1 MKNRCIAL
9 SAIFFVNIFVSF
21 GYSENLSA
29 TGNKIEAFFDTESPS
44 NYLNSSE
51 KSSDSPFFLTQQ
63 EEEKYLA
70 LANNRNAFSI
80 NKSASSLPSHNVTL
94 EEATKLIVNTHPRVA
109 QARSAAKGE
118 EEMIAVAKAA
128 YYPQLR
134 GGIGTRY
141 DKDST
146 RYDKDYI
153 HTLDLEVKQ
162 NIYDFGRTKSA
173 VKSSEYG
180 YLGAQAYIS
189 ATNEE
194 LIYTAASTVVNIA
207 RIQKLIA
214 LAEAQV
220 KQVSSIGK
228 LVENRYEK
236 GASNL
241 SDVLQAQSR
250 FDLVQVEVLNIT
262 SQQQSQL
269 RALGLVI
276 GKTNLT
282 SATIGEL
289 PSGLNQ
295 VCSLLPEW
303 ENIPEFAIAEF
314 EAQKAYADLNY
325 AEAEELPSISL
336 QGSTSRPLNASSRNG
351 SKYETSISLN
361 LSIPIYQGGGLS
373 ANKRASANRAQ
384 AAIAKKDEIRLEINQ
399 RLSEVQVR
407 LQYMLQRQGLLVQQV
422 SNLKGTKELY
432 KKQYLELGTRSLL
445 DLLNSEQE
453 FHQAQVEV
461 ENNKSDIIQAQL
473 ECAFYQGKLRHFFN
487 VSNQ

>member
-1 MKNRCIAL
+1 MKNRCIAIA
-9 SAIFFVNIFVSF
+9 AIFFVSSSISFV
-21 GYSENLSA
+21 YSENSSVVK
-29 TGNKIEAFFDTESPS
+29 NKQETFFDAEPPS
-44 NYLNSSE
+44 YLNTIDD
-51 KSSDSPFFLTQQ
+51 KSDVSIDLITTK

-70 LANNRNAFSI
+70 LANNPNAFSI
-80 NKSASSLPSHNVTL
+80 RKSTSHLPSHNVTL
-94 EEATKLIVNTHPRVA
+94 QEATRLIVNTHPRMA

-128 YYPQLR
+128 YYPQLK

-180 YLGAQAYIS
+180 YLGAKAYIS

-194 LIYTAASTVVNIA
+194 LIYTATSSVVNIA
-207 RIQKLIA
+207 RFQKLVD
-214 LAEAQV
+214 LAKAQV

-250 FDLVQVEVLNIT
+250 FDLVQVEVLNIE

-303 ENIPEFAIAEF
+303 EDIPEFAIAEF

-361 LSIPIYQGGGLS
+361 VSIPIYQGGGLS

-384 AAIAKKDEIRLEINQ
+384 ALWQKKMR
-399 RLSEVQVR
+399 
-407 LQYMLQRQGLLVQQV
+407 
-422 SNLKGTKELY
+422 
-432 KKQYLELGTRSLL
+432 
-445 DLLNSEQE
+445 
-453 FHQAQVEV
+453 
-461 ENNKSDIIQAQL
+461 
-473 ECAFYQGKLRHFFN
+473 
-487 VSNQ
+487 

>member
-1 MKNRCIAL
+1 MKNRCIAIA
-9 SAIFFVNIFVSF
+9 AIFFVSSSISFV
-21 GYSENLSA
+21 YSENSSVVK
-29 TGNKIEAFFDTESPS
+29 NKQEAFFDTEPPS
-44 NYLNSSE
+44 YLNVADD
-51 KSSDSPFFLTQQ
+51 KPDVPADLMTTK

-70 LANNRNAFSI
+70 LVNNPNAFSI
-80 NKSASSLPSHNVTL
+80 SKSAVHLPSHNVTL
-94 EEATKLIVNTHPRVA
+94 QEATRLIVNTHPRMA
-109 QARSAAKGE
+109 QVRSAAKGE

-180 YLGAQAYIS
+180 HLGAQAYIS

-194 LIYTAASTVVNIA
+194 LIYTAASSVVNIE
-207 RIQKLIA
+207 RFQKLVA

-250 FDLVQVEVLNIT
+250 FDLVQVEVLNIE

-303 ENIPEFAIAEF
+303 DDIPEFAIAEF

-361 LSIPIYQGGGLS
+361 VSIPIYQGGGLS

-384 AAIAKKDEIRLEINQ
+384 AAMAKKDEIRLEINQ

-473 ECAFYQGKLRHFFN
+473 ECAFYQGKLRRFFN
-487 VSNQ
+487 ISN